1 MVKRIS
7 NASIKPTIFAIIIG
21 VFFIKIPY
29 ISQLQ
34 KAIALIVKAGIETE
48 AEDLQVKILRACT

>member
-1 MVKRIS
+1 MVKRTS
-7 NASIKPTIFAIIIG
+7 NAPIKPTIFAIIIG

-34 KAIALIVKAGIETE
+34 RAIALIVKADIETE
-48 AEDLQVKILRACT
+48 AEDLQVKIL